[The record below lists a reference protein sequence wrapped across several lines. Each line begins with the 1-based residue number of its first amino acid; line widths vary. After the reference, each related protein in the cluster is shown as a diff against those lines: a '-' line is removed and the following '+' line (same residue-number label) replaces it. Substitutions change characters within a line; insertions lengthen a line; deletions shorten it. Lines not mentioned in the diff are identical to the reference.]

1 MVSSDCLPTGTST
14 ISQASS
20 SRPVSGRLTDRPFR
34 AKLTRPTD
42 DIAVVALTGEVDLF
56 TAPEF
61 QERLLQGIEAGA
73 RRVVVD
79 LSEVT
84 FLDSTALGVLVAGA
98 KLLPHG
104 GELLIVCSGDGV
116 ARILEIVGF
125 DRVFAI
131 HPTLDEALVAATRL
145 ASARRT
151 T

>member
-1 MVSSDCLPTGTST
+1 VSE
-14 ISQASS
+14 
-20 SRPVSGRLTDRPFR
+20 RLIDRPFR
-34 AKLTRPTD
+34 AKLTRPAD
-42 DIAVVALTGEVDLF
+42 NIAVVALTGEIDLF

-61 QERLLQGIEAGA
+61 QERLLQGVEAGA

-98 KLLPHG
+98 KLLPHD

-131 HPTLDEALVAATRL
+131 HPTLDEALVAAKRL
-145 ASARRT
+145 ASQTTKANSAAVSLQAR
-151 T
+151 